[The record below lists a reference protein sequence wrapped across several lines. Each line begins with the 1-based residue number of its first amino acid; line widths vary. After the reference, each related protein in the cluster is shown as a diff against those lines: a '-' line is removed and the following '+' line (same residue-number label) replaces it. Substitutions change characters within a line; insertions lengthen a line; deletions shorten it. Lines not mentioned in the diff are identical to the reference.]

1 MNAILG
7 IVSLMIFLAAIY
19 FPVYQLLAK
28 KLKAPVFIQEV
39 ITFFVISLFFANSSA
54 VVDKPYH
61 IIPFMTA
68 KPVLSERN
76 FVRNIPDTLTNNMQ
90 KLLVLMAAMI
100 FLYTMIKFCF
110 QLKEWVKGAYSDA
123 ITNCAAFFLYHLSI
137 LAVCFVVIPA
147 FGYGQLF
154 LFNDYTSADIMMSI
168 QELISA
174 FRTDGMN
181 ILYLSYK
188 FYSVFF
194 LMTVIGIF
202 ATRFAKK
209 RETNKEI
216 VSLTK

>member
-7 IVSLMIFLAAIY
+7 IVSLLIFFAAIC

-28 KLKAPVFIQEV
+28 KLKVPDFIQEV
-39 ITFFVISLFFANSSA
+39 ICFFMISLFFANSSA

-90 KLLVLMAAMI
+90 ELLVLMAAMI
-100 FLYTMIKFCF
+100 VLYTMIKFCF
-110 QLKEWVKGAYSDA
+110 RLKEWVKGAYSDA
-123 ITNCAAFFLYHLSI
+123 ITNCAAFFLHHLSI
-137 LAVCFVVIPA
+137 LAVCFVIIPA

-154 LFNDYTSADIMMSI
+154 LFNDYTSADIMMSV

-174 FRTDGMN
+174 FRTDGMS
-181 ILYLSYK
+181 ILYLSYGI
-188 FYSVFF
+188 YSVFF
-194 LMTVIGIF
+194 LMTVFGIS
-202 ATRFAKK
+202 ANRLVKN
-209 RETNKEI
+209 RETNKKV
-216 VSLTK
+216 VSPTK

>member
-1 MNAILG
+1 MEVYNEC
-7 IVSLMIFLAAIY
+7 Y
-19 FPVYQLLAK
+19 FRYR
-28 KLKAPVFIQEV
+28 F
-39 ITFFVISLFFANSSA
+39 
-54 VVDKPYH
+54 VVDFFGGDLLSCISATRKKAEGTCFYPRSDFFLCDKLVLCH

-90 KLLVLMAAMI
+90 ELLVLMAAMI

-154 LFNDYTSADIMMSI
+154 LFNDYTSADIMVSI

-209 RETNKEI
+209 RETNKET